1 MKNIIIIFGLVLLSG
16 CGFKIVNNDQFNK
29 YYITQ
34 INTTGDSKINYRIKN
49 KITLSSNIANKVPV
63 VINLETKKEKSIK
76 EKNIRNEI
84 TKYQLE
90 INAKA
95 DIKILGS
102 SELKKF
108 KITKIGDYSV
118 TTRQS
123 DTRNNESKL
132 IRSLA
137 NDLAEDIKKELNL
150 ILE

>member
-16 CGFKIVNNDQFNK
+16 CGFKVVNNDQFNK

-34 INTTGDSKINYRIKN
+34 INTKGDSKINYRIKN

-84 TKYQLE
+84 TKYQLK